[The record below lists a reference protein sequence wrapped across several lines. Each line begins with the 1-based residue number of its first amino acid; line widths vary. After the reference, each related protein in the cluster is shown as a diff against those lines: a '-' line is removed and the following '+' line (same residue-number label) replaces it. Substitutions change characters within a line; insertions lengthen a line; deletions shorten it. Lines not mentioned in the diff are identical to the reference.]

1 MVPDNGPWNN
11 NFMGVKHTT
20 GMKYG
25 IKLGTPREY
34 YHEDHRPTHFLEFS
48 NLEEELDEKTET
60 MLKLTEENGDTFA
73 QRAEMYYKNR
83 PELINIIEDFY
94 EAHRSLAL
102 HYDPHRTS
110 HVINVD
116 DSYDSCSESLD
127 SNHDQDSGAPKII
140 DPQFN
145 KEESWSASNN
155 EENINLREE
164 IVRLE
169 EENKFQKELLAQ
181 KDEEKREAIRQ
192 LSLSVDLL
200 KQDNLYLRKK
210 IAR

>member
-1 MVPDNGPWNN
+1 ME
-11 NFMGVKHTT
+11 VK
-20 GMKYG
+20 K
-25 IKLGTPREY
+25 KLSSYWWFDRE
-34 YHEDHRPTHFLEFS
+34 S
-48 NLEEELDEKTET
+48 NITRKSSWLRSTLAELDEKTET
-60 MLKLTEENGDTFA
+60 MLKLIEENGDTFA

-102 HYDPHRTS
+102 RYDQRRTS
-110 HVINVD
+110 HVTNVD
-116 DSYDSCSESLD
+116 DSYDSSYESD
-127 SNHDQDSGAPKII
+127 SNHDQDFGAPKTI

-145 KEESWSASNN
+145 EEESSSASIN

-164 IVRLE
+164 IARLK
-169 EENKFQKELLAQ
+169 EENKFQKELLAE

-192 LSLSVDLL
+192 LSLCVDLL
-200 KQDNLYLRKK
+200 MQDNLYLRKK